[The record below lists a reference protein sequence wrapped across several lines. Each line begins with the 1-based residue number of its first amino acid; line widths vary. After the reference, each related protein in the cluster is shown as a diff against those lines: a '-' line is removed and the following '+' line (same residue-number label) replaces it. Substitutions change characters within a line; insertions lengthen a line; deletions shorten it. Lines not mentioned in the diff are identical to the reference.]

1 MPALKCSN
9 YPELHFLSSY
19 FPSFAFLSLLYRLEF
34 ELNGTCGMLC
44 PTTAMAPHEAQD
56 PGPGVCGVAASSGT
70 ATNVSITNGIC
81 PVAAS
86 HNGVASSETYAN
98 RKDRTGPDII
108 GTHSNGVHMN
118 GTQVNGN
125 GCLHRRSSFSEAH
138 HSGAG
143 QTGITSMVEPLA
155 IIGMACRLPGDV
167 KDPIEFWEMCARL
180 RNGWS
185 EIPASRFNAAS
196 FFHPN
201 PGKSGAFNP
210 TGGNFMQQDLALF
223 DAPFFKISS
232 QEAESLDPQQRILLE
247 CAYEAL
253 ENGGVANEAVSGGDV
268 GVFVGSSFADYELN
282 NLRDTENI
290 PMYQST
296 GNAAS
301 ILSNRISYF
310 FNLKGP
316 SISVDTACSSSLV
329 ALNLAC
335 QSLRHRE
342 SSLAL
347 IGSCH
352 LNLTPEYFISMSMSR
367 FV

>member
-1 MPALKCSN
+1 
-9 YPELHFLSSY
+9 
-19 FPSFAFLSLLYRLEF
+19 
-34 ELNGTCGMLC
+34 
-44 PTTAMAPHEAQD
+44 MASHEAQD
-56 PGPGVCGVAASSGT
+56 AYQRVCGVAASNGT
-70 ATNVSITNGIC
+70 ATNVLVANDIC

-86 HNGVASSETYAN
+86 HNGAATSGFYAN
-98 RKDRTGPDII
+98 RKHLTVPDTIDAHSDSVHLS
-108 GTHSNGVHMN
+108 GTHI
-118 GTQVNGN
+118 NGN
-125 GCLHRRSSFSEAH
+125 GCLHQRSSLSEAN

-143 QTGITSMVEPLA
+143 QSGIIPKVEPLA

-196 FFHPN
+196 FYHPN
-201 PGKSGAFNP
+201 PGKFGAFNP
-210 TGGNFMQQDLALF
+210 TGGSFMQQDLALF

-232 QEAESLDPQQRILLE
+232 QEAQSLDPQQRILLE

-253 ENGGVANEAVSGGDV
+253 ENGGVTKEAVSGGNV
-268 GVFVGSSFADYELN
+268 GVFIGSSYADYELN

-296 GNAAS
+296 GNAPS

-310 FNLKGP
+310 FDLKGP

-329 ALNLAC
+329 ALHLAC
-335 QSLRHRE
+335 QSLRLGE
-342 SSLAL
+342 SSQAL
-347 IGSCH
+347 VGSCH
-352 LNLTPEYFISMSMSR
+352 LNLAPENIISMSMSR